1 LLSTQTNA
9 VYTSRDQALDDLTR
23 LHKLN
28 DFDGIKLRVMQIY
41 RERTDLEDLTR
52 DSCKLAEWYLQE
64 AEKREMAVS
73 EAREA
78 ARKGQDEANALIN
91 GVRQQKQE
99 SEMNY
104 KRLTMA
110 LTEKLS
116 TLENNLE
123 RLQEDKDRLER
134 MQPQIEGLTVE
145 RDKAEVDMKRY
156 REENERLRAH
166 YEVLKEHELNLIK
179 DYESKIQR
187 EQLMAEQRLNGMHD
201 DIRQT

>member
-1 LLSTQTNA
+1 
-9 VYTSRDQALDDLTR
+9 
-23 LHKLN
+23 
-28 DFDGIKLRVMQIY
+28 MQIY

-116 TLENNLE
+116 TLENNLT

>member
-1 LLSTQTNA
+1 
-9 VYTSRDQALDDLTR
+9 
-23 LHKLN
+23 
-28 DFDGIKLRVMQIY
+28 
-41 RERTDLEDLTR
+41 
-52 DSCKLAEWYLQE
+52 
-64 AEKREMAVS
+64 
-73 EAREA
+73 
-78 ARKGQDEANALIN
+78 
-91 GVRQQKQE
+91 
-99 SEMNY
+99 
-104 KRLTMA
+104 
-110 LTEKLS
+110 
-116 TLENNLE
+116 
-123 RLQEDKDRLER
+123 

>member
-1 LLSTQTNA
+1 
-9 VYTSRDQALDDLTR
+9 
-23 LHKLN
+23 
-28 DFDGIKLRVMQIY
+28 
-41 RERTDLEDLTR
+41 
-52 DSCKLAEWYLQE
+52 
-64 AEKREMAVS
+64 
-73 EAREA
+73 
-78 ARKGQDEANALIN
+78 
-91 GVRQQKQE
+91 
-99 SEMNY
+99 MNY

-110 LTEKLS
+110 LTEKLGM
-116 TLENNLE
+116 LESNLT

-201 DIRQT
+201 DIRQTQAIRQELNNAQDELRDLTSRYNVLESEQKMLQG